1 MMSANKEG
9 MYWFDF
15 IDEWIDYDNETKML
29 SVKPDAPEKVKTSFD
44 IWKVKNPRLSGLS
57 AS

>member
-15 IDEWIDYDNETKML
+15 IDEWIDYDDETEQF
-29 SVKPDAPEKVKTSFD
+29 SVKPDAPEPVKKSFN
-44 IWKVKNPRLSGLS
+44 IWKKKNPRLSGLTVS
-57 AS
+57 